1 MKKRVLIAAGGLLF
15 LAVIYITSRSFFLTE
30 PPDLI
35 GRLDEQEILFHKG
48 TYVWTSGVADAPEP
62 TELANQYE
70 GYEVTPETDII
81 LSFSVQP
88 SEYSAEQV
96 TAAERISL
104 PIQDNKI
111 RTPSEPGT
119 YFIVVYGEWPA
130 GTGTYVV
137 KLKVNPK

>member
-1 MKKRVLIAAGGLLF
+1 MNKRVLIAAGGLLF

-70 GYEVTPETDII
+70 RYEVTPETDII